1 MQLPSGQHQTG
12 GPMTAHKLIGLLAV
26 LASSL
31 SSGFAGVF
39 YEKLLKESS
48 QPSVVI
54 RNLQLGMQVE
64 FQLSKSFVFVIVTIL
79 RRNLEIPL
87 SIIL

>member
-1 MQLPSGQHQTG
+1 
-12 GPMTAHKLIGLLAV
+12 MTAHKLIGLLAV

-54 RNLQLGMQVE
+54 RNLQLGMQVI

>member
-1 MQLPSGQHQTG
+1 
-12 GPMTAHKLIGLLAV
+12 MTAHKLIGLLAV

-79 RRNLEIPL
+79 RRNLEIPR

>member
-1 MQLPSGQHQTG
+1 
-12 GPMTAHKLIGLLAV
+12 MTAHKLIGLLAV

-79 RRNLEIPL
+79 RRNLEIAR

>member
-1 MQLPSGQHQTG
+1 
-12 GPMTAHKLIGLLAV
+12 MTAHKLIGLLAV

-64 FQLSKSFVFVIVTIL
+64 FQLSKSFVFVIVVIL
-79 RRNLEIPL
+79 RRNLKIPR

>member
-64 FQLSKSFVFVIVTIL
+64 FQLSKSFLFVIVTIL
-79 RRNLEIPL
+79 RRNLEIPR

>member
-1 MQLPSGQHQTG
+1 
-12 GPMTAHKLIGLLAV
+12 MTAHKLIGLLAV

-64 FQLSKSFVFVIVTIL
+64 FQLSKSFLFVIVTIL
-79 RRNLEIPL
+79 RRNLEIPR